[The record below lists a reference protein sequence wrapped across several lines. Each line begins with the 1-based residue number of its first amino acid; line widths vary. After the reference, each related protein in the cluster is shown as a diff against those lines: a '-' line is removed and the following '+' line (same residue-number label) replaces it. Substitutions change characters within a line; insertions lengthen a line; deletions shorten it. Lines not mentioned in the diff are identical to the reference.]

1 MINNIIDTLFIG
13 LIVVCFGYII
23 YYNITETSKA
33 RKRLREHESTRAK
46 QCKS

>member
-1 MINNIIDTLFIG
+1 MINSIIDLIFFG
-13 LIVVCFGYII
+13 LCFVVFGYII